1 MNITNIFKSSST
13 DSSFV
18 EDSLKA
24 KESVNNFYGEI
35 FKKAKSNYQIIDK
48 IEQVYNSSGLLVS
61 SKPVYKTITGDNDG
75 EWTLSEFLNL
85 QKTSESSAELAS
97 YCDTQGLTFKSL
109 GSDTGEMLNK
119 QINAQA
125 ALQTVQN
132 FYDMYISPVG
142 NTDIKYRLGEVT
154 GKAVSGTVNNQTDE
168 YGRLRTRSLY
178 NTKVD
183 YQEWLGTS
191 LVAGTEYYSV
201 LWFPPFSPIN
211 VKSVSWKDT
220 NRTYVDTET
229 GLQVD
234 TSGYILDTSGERL
247 KAKLQSDGYIRYT
260 YNKTELEQYIG
271 TAAEGYKVGSY
282 YYFKSTDSKTVA
294 ALSMS
299 EYLEQLKAK
308 RQEELDAKNAELLA
322 SGGTVETTQV
332 EDTRL
337 PISGEDSK
345 YYDTFDMDNFLAAR
359 SSFTYRA
366 PGFKAINDNINL
378 LQWVLEGIS
387 GITSTFLTEWDI
399 SLYLQEGL
407 ISDAQGTLPNVI
419 TLTHRMDSDN
429 PNGYTDEKACVWGVL
444 NCAISKLY
452 GHNQRTWVIN
462 AYPYSTWHTLYPD
475 PTKYSGWLDKVT
487 DENGDDVYIPNF
499 YRYAKNGLDSFI
511 AGSDITHSRGDTVQ
525 TRLMYQ
531 DFEGAAL
538 SGWTDWSFEN
548 KMWKTIY
555 TSEDDG
561 FSDID
566 LIYLQ
571 TSSGLYK
578 KRDLINSVQ
587 ESIYGT
593 SEDAEAYDGTDMVV
607 AGSDASGNNDTN
619 TDIEYGD
626 LESGSG
632 GNKYCPSSVF
642 KGALTF
648 LKLFNKRSSSKNAA
662 LSQANSLYDSDNGS
676 TYGAL
681 QDSLGI
687 TNESKGKVV
696 SDEDADYLL
705 GTSKNLLDNS
715 NGLGVAQYSPVLYGG
730 PHSYYRSPKSYQSYY
745 QENSLYLRNI
755 PRVDKCP
762 DGFTHDS
769 WAGINYP
776 SLPSNQDDYYYKG
789 NEKWCSNV
797 AAVADG
803 ERQAYEQSWS
813 AGLSRLKE
821 GIHHWSNVPVY
832 VKVKTL
838 TTVEGKMTRKKK
850 NHSWHYE
857 TVADFPKY
865 APNGEVYDYVNKNS
879 YYWEW
884 REKSFYINKS
894 LWNSY
899 ESTYRNNYYYV
910 YISGN
915 YRKGY
920 MRIRYRCPV
929 KQAYYYVWRFTYFK
943 RYVLHSEPNL
953 NWKIVQTQ
961 SYNSYLANN
970 STSRLSTIWK
980 SVYRNLFGYSR
991 PYEELYQ
998 SGYNED
1004 YELFIDT
1011 GGRYVTAS
1019 VYDEA
1024 QKQQMEFWM
1033 TNDEHRILTN
1043 IVDWGVGIGAHNK
1056 AMFLTRD
1063 ARGNPDCLFR
1073 VNLVHKEKPVYYWKE
1088 YRKTYSSRKK
1098 KYWWEKHNAWKHYI
1112 SVELH
1117 SCDRFYAGLSKPSF
1131 TNYGSSSNGEGAWG
1145 ASSPSADGAINSAQF
1160 HNSIIY
1166 NKGIKT
1172 PTDMSCIET
1181 RKSPYDLLVDSKLG
1195 RKIPYYDPTMKPNNG
1210 HDVKASAGSDVIH
1223 DSYNAISGKG
1233 IIGDIPGLDYIGNGG
1248 VTTYG
1253 DTVEDFTYKL
1263 CSDQRKS
1270 GKFFAYNYAFKNIT
1284 FPMWQISNWKKN
1296 ETRYHDN
1303 TYRSVYGFPTYK
1315 KISAPS
1321 WWNSMILNMS
1331 LRNTFYRGD
1340 TNGPLKA
1347 TFDISDYNVD
1357 VNNLAQGAVFEAIAA
1372 RSPTVH
1378 LSTGTFEVKLSDIKS
1393 YTTVQKSVTKT
1404 TNGVVVVE
1412 NHPIVKT
1419 VTLKNAWSAAKYYFT
1434 SYDIAPRFLYNMLST
1449 QSGYLNFAKD
1459 FICGRTKGVNGKKGD
1474 YILSFDFI
1482 REIMEGNSSTDGL
1495 ISPRTYYLADPK
1507 KEIIEDP
1514 NGTITLSDGSLGSYC
1529 SDMYGYNPWI
1539 KVAREWFCNSKS
1551 ENALKHQQIENELN
1565 KRISIIE
1572 DTKKSIVKYAG
1583 LNMSQYSYNTM
1594 IASWKALN
1602 KFIDLKYDETTE
1614 MFLLAYLN
1622 VLYEARRYFINKR
1635 CNKQDGT
1642 LWVCR
1647 HLEKMLPQVLASA
1660 VAASSNIK
1668 TTAFSGSKRKENIA
1682 FYELNNTLAKKVGA
1696 LKDNSLNDS
1705 STSLE
1710 VDRIKTVYVKVK
1722 YASLEDYN
1730 KSLEKIKEGT
1740 ISKIDERIVP
1750 VQPIAFVKKT
1760 DGTFKNK
1767 ADGDT
1772 LSEGE
1777 QWNENGYAIKK
1788 GKIKYAIKP
1797 ADGLYKL
1804 YSKEKHT
1811 DEDNI
1816 AKRQQNPKG
1825 NYTVHEYDEAKWSID
1840 WSAMAE
1846 KNQIL
1851 YNYFGGVNV
1860 STLKDLTQKGE
1871 LDPQAVIC
1879 GAKESADYWIIPV
1892 RSSYPRTEGYKTQ
1905 LTLEMIKEGEYT
1917 VDEVSSTEN
1926 SVALVGAAAYAMWP
1940 IIEDQ
1945 TDIIPNS
1952 GDLATTLSGLTN

>member
-1 MNITNIFKSSST
+1 MNISNIFKSSST
-13 DSSFV
+13 EASFV
-18 EDSLKA
+18 EDSLKN
-24 KESVNNFYGEI
+24 KEQVNNFYSEI
-35 FKKAKSNYQIIDK
+35 FNKAKGDYQIIDK
-48 IEQVYNSSGLLVS
+48 IEQVYNDNGLLVS
-61 SKPVYKTITGDNDG
+61 SKPIYKTISGNNEG

-109 GSDTGEMLNK
+109 GSNAGEMLNK
-119 QINAQA
+119 QINTQA
-125 ALQTVQN
+125 ALQVIQN

-183 YQEWLGTS
+183 YQEWLGSS

-201 LWFPPFSPIN
+201 LWFPPFKPID
-211 VKSVSWKDT
+211 VKATSWKGVSAT
-220 NRTYVDTET
+220 TVDKAT

-234 TSGYILDTSGERL
+234 SSGYLLENNGKRI
-247 KAKLQSDGYIRYT
+247 KAKLQSDGYIYYT
-260 YNKTELEQYIG
+260 SNNIEIKQYIG
-271 TAAEGYKVGSY
+271 TAAQGYKVGSY
-282 YYFKSTDSKTVA
+282 YNFKSTDNSTTVNT
-294 ALSMS
+294 LSMS
-299 EYLEQLKAK
+299 EYLEQSKAK
-308 RQEELDAKNAELLA
+308 RQEELEEKNKELLEN
-322 SGGTVETTQV
+322 GETVEA
-332 EDTRL
+332 EDSRL
-337 PISGEDSK
+337 PVSGVENK
-345 YYDTFDMDNFLAAR
+345 YYDTFDMNNFLAAR

-366 PGFKAINDNINL
+366 PGFKAINDNINM
-378 LQWVLEGIS
+378 LQWILEGIS

-407 ISDAQGTLPNVI
+407 ISDSQGTLPNVI

-429 PNGYTDEKACVWGVL
+429 PSGYSDSKACVWGVL
-444 NCAISKLY
+444 NCAVSKLY
-452 GHNQRTWVIN
+452 GHNQMTWTIN
-462 AYPYSTWHTLYPD
+462 AYPYSAWHTLYPD

-487 DENGDDVYIPNF
+487 DESGDTIYIPNF
-499 YRYAKNGLDSFI
+499 YRYGKNGLDAFI
-511 AGSDITHSRGDTVQ
+511 AGSDITHARGDSVQ
-525 TRLMYQ
+525 SRLMYQ

-538 SGWTDWSFEN
+538 SGWTDWNFEN

-555 TSEDDG
+555 TSADDG

-566 LIYLQ
+566 LIFLQ

-587 ESIYGT
+587 ETIYGT
-593 SEDAEAYDGTDMVV
+593 SEDASFYDGSDMVV
-607 AGSDASGNNDTN
+607 AGSNASGNNDTN
-619 TDIEYGD
+619 TEIEYGD
-626 LESGSG
+626 LETGSG
-632 GNKYCPSSVF
+632 GNKWCPSSVF

-648 LKLFNKRSSSKNAA
+648 LKLFNKRSSTKNAA
-662 LSQANSLYDSDNGS
+662 LSQANSMSDTGS
-676 TYGAL
+676 GNTYGAL
-681 QDSLGI
+681 QDSLGLVA
-687 TNESKGKVV
+687 ESKGQNNL
-696 SDEDADYLL
+696 SDNEKENYLL
-705 GTSKNLLDNS
+705 GTDKKLLDNS

-730 PHSYYRSPKSYQSYY
+730 PHSYYRSPRSYQSYY

-762 DGFTHDS
+762 DNFSHDS

-797 AAVADG
+797 AAVENG
-803 ERQAYEQSWS
+803 ERQAFEQSWS

-821 GIHHWSNVPVY
+821 GIHHWSNVPTY
-832 VKVKTL
+832 LKVRLETK
-838 TTVEGKMTRKKK
+838 VEGTQRKIHQGRD
-850 NHSWHYE
+850 NYRWE
-857 TVADFPKY
+857 TVFPEY
-865 APNGEVYDYVNKNS
+865 APNGEKYEYIDKYCSWDYKRVKFNSNYWDSNKYYDYASK
-879 YYWEW
+879 YE
-884 REKSFYINKS
+884 YI
-894 LWNSY
+894 
-899 ESTYRNNYYYV
+899 
-910 YISGN
+910 YISSWGN
-915 YRKGY
+915 RVEVYYRYPFK
-920 MRIRYRCPV
+920 R
-929 KQAYYYVWRFTYFK
+929 AYTYVWRYTYFK

-970 STSRLSTIWK
+970 STDNFASKWRSTF
-980 SVYRNLFGYSR
+980 RNLFGYSR

-998 SGYNED
+998 SGHNED

-1011 GGRYVTAS
+1011 GGRYSTAS
-1019 VYDEA
+1019 VYDEKL
-1024 QKQQMEFWM
+1024 KQQMTFWM
-1033 TNDEHRILTN
+1033 TGDEHRILTN
-1043 IVDWGVGIGAHNK
+1043 IVDWGGGLGAHNK

-1063 ARGNPDCLFR
+1063 AKGNPDCLFR
-1073 VNLVHKEKPVYYWKE
+1073 VNLVHKEKPIYYWE
-1088 YRKTYSSRKK
+1088 EHSKTYSSRKK
-1098 KYWWEKHNAWKHYI
+1098 KYWWEKHNKWKHYI
-1112 SVELH
+1112 AVELH

-1145 ASSPSADGAINSAQF
+1145 ASSPSADGTITSAQLY
-1160 HNSIIY
+1160 NSIIY
-1166 NKGIKT
+1166 NKGIRT
-1172 PTDMSCIET
+1172 PTDMSCVET
-1181 RKSPYDLLVDSKLG
+1181 RKSPYDLLVDTTMG
-1195 RKIPYYDPTMKPNNG
+1195 RDVPYYDPTIIPDNG
-1210 HDVKASAGSDVIH
+1210 HEVKASAGSDIIQK
-1223 DSYNAISGKG
+1223 SYKAISGKG

-1253 DTVEDFTYKL
+1253 DKLEDFTDKL
-1263 CSDQRKS
+1263 CSDQMRY
-1270 GKFFAYNYAFKNIT
+1270 GNYNATYNTAFKYIT
-1284 FPMWQISNWKKN
+1284 FPMWQIANW
-1296 ETRYHDN
+1296 RYAEKSYHGN
-1303 TYRSVYGFPTYK
+1303 TYHSTYGFPTYR

-1347 TFDISDYNVD
+1347 TFDISDYNID
-1357 VNNLAQGAVFEAIAA
+1357 VNNLAEGAVFEAIAN
-1372 RSPTVH
+1372 RKPTVH
-1378 LSTGTFEVKLSDIKS
+1378 ASTGTFEIRLNDIKTYS
-1393 YTTVQKSVTKT
+1393 TVQKTVTTTASDGSVK
-1404 TNGVVVVE
+1404 VE
-1412 NHPIVKT
+1412 IHPIVKT

-1449 QSGYLNFAKD
+1449 QSGYLSFAKD
-1459 FICGRTKGVNGKKGD
+1459 FICGRTAGAGGKKGD

-1507 KEIIEDP
+1507 KEIIKDP
-1514 NGTITLSDGSLGSYC
+1514 SGTITLPNGELGSYC

-1551 ENALKHQQIENELN
+1551 ENALKHQQIEDELN

-1572 DTKKSIVKYAG
+1572 DTKKRIINYVG

-1594 IASWKALN
+1594 IASWRALN
-1602 KFIDLKYDETTE
+1602 EFIDLKYNETTE

-1642 LWVCR
+1642 LWACR

-1660 VAASSNIK
+1660 VAASSDIN
-1668 TTAFSGSKRKENIA
+1668 TTAFGGSKRKENVA

-1696 LKDNSLNDS
+1696 LKDNALNDS
-1705 STSLE
+1705 NTSLE
-1710 VDRIKTVYVKVK
+1710 TDKIKTVYVKVK

-1730 KSLEKIKEGT
+1730 NSLAKIKDGT

-1750 VQPIAFVKKT
+1750 VQPIAFVKKS
-1760 DGTFKNK
+1760 DGTWKNK
-1767 ADGDT
+1767 ANGDT
-1772 LSEGE
+1772 LNEGE

-1788 GKIKYAIKP
+1788 GKIKYAVKP

-1811 DEDNI
+1811 DEDNL

-1825 NYTVHEYDEAKWSID
+1825 NYIVHNYDEAKWNID

-1892 RSSYPRTEGYKTQ
+1892 RSTYPRTEGYKTQ
-1905 LTLEMIKEGEYT
+1905 LTLEMIKEGEFT
-1917 VDEVSSTEN
+1917 VDEIASTEN

-1945 TDIIPNS
+1945 TDVIPNS
-1952 GDLATTLSGLTN
+1952 GDLANALGGLTN

>member
-13 DSSFV
+13 DSSYV

-24 KESVNNFYGEI
+24 KEKINNFYSEI
-35 FKKAKSNYQIIDK
+35 FNKAKGDYQIIDK
-48 IEQVYNSSGLLVS
+48 IEQVYNNKGLLVS
-61 SKPVYKTITGDNDG
+61 SKPVYKTISGDNES

-97 YCDTQGLTFKSL
+97 YCDTQGFTFKSL
-109 GSDTGEMLNK
+109 GSDAGEKLNK
-119 QINAQA
+119 QINTQA
-125 ALQTVQN
+125 ALQTIQN

-183 YQEWLGTS
+183 YQEWLGSS

-201 LWFPPFSPIN
+201 LWFPPFKPIN
-211 VKSVSWKDT
+211 VKSISWKDT
-220 NRTYVDTET
+220 NRTTIDTST

-234 TSGYILDTSGERL
+234 TSGYILDTSGKRL
-247 KAKLQSDGYIRYT
+247 KAKLQSDGYIYYN
-260 YNKTELEQYIG
+260 YNKTELKQYIG

-282 YYFKSTDSKTVA
+282 YYFKSTDSKTVT
-294 ALSMS
+294 ALSMN
-299 EYLEQLKAK
+299 EYLEQAKAK
-308 RQEELDAKNAELLA
+308 RQSELDAKNKELLDN
-322 SGGTVETTQV
+322 GGAAEEA

-337 PISGEDSK
+337 PISGDK
-345 YYDTFDMDNFLAAR
+345 YYDTFDMNNFLAAR

-378 LQWVLEGIS
+378 LQWLLEGIS

-407 ISDAQGTLPNVI
+407 ISDTDGTLPNVI

-429 PNGYTDEKACVWGVL
+429 PNGYTDDKACVWGVL
-444 NCAISKLY
+444 NCAVSKLY
-452 GHNQRTWVIN
+452 GHNQKTWVIN
-462 AYPYSTWHTLYPD
+462 AYPYSSWHTLYPD

-487 DENGDDVYIPNF
+487 DESGEDIYIPNF
-499 YRYAKNGLDSFI
+499 YRYGKNGLDAFI
-511 AGSDITHSRGDTVQ
+511 AGSDITHARGDSVQ
-525 TRLMYQ
+525 SRLMYQ

-538 SGWTDWSFEN
+538 SGWTDWNFEN

-566 LIYLQ
+566 LIFLQ

-593 SEDAEAYDGTDMVV
+593 SEDAEFYDGSDMVV
-607 AGSDASGNNDTN
+607 AGTNASGNNDTS
-619 TDIEYGD
+619 TEIEYGD
-626 LESGSG
+626 LETGSG
-632 GNKYCPSSVF
+632 GNKWCPSSVF

-662 LSQANSLYDSDNGS
+662 LSQANSLYDSDSGN

-681 QDSLGI
+681 QDSLGM
-687 TNESKGKVV
+687 TNEAKGKAVN
-696 SDEDADYLL
+696 DEDANYLL
-705 GTSKNLLDNS
+705 GTAKCLLDNS

-730 PHSYYRSPKSYQSYY
+730 PHSYYRSPRSYQSYY

-762 DGFTHDS
+762 DNFTHDS

-797 AAVADG
+797 AAVENG

-821 GIHHWSNVPVY
+821 GIHHWSNVPAY
-832 VKVKTL
+832 LKVKQE
-838 TTVEGKMTRKKK
+838 TTVEGTQKKIY
-850 NHSWHYE
+850 HDRGDYSWS
-857 TVADFPKY
+857 VVFPEY
-865 APNGEVYDYVNKNS
+865 APNGEKYIYTEKY
-879 YYWEW
+879 YYWKW
-884 REKSFYINKS
+884 KSTSF
-894 LWNSY
+894 
-899 ESTYRNNYYYV
+899 STNYWDSSKYNNYSSKYEKI
-910 YISGN
+910 YISTWGG
-915 YRKGY
+915 RVH
-920 MRIRYRCPV
+920 IQYRCPV
-929 KQAYYYVWRFTYFK
+929 KKAYYYVWRYTYFK

-970 STSRLSTIWK
+970 STDKLANKWRSMF
-980 SVYRNLFGYSR
+980 RNLFGYSR

-998 SGYNED
+998 SGHNED

-1011 GGRYVTAS
+1011 GGRYTTAS
-1019 VYDEA
+1019 VYDEFK
-1024 QKQQMEFWM
+1024 KQQMQFWM

-1043 IVDWGVGIGAHNK
+1043 IVDWGAGLGAHNK

-1063 ARGNPDCLFR
+1063 AKGNPDCLFR
-1073 VNLVHKEKPVYYWKE
+1073 VNLVHKEKPIYYWE
-1088 YRKTYSSRKK
+1088 EHHKTYSSRKK
-1098 KYWWEKHNAWKHYI
+1098 KYWWEKHNKWKHYI

-1145 ASSPSADGAINSAQF
+1145 ASAPNADGTITSAQLY
-1160 HNSIIY
+1160 NSIIY

-1172 PTDMSCIET
+1172 PTDMSCVET
-1181 RKSPYDLLVDSKLG
+1181 RKSPYDLLVDMSFG
-1195 RKIPYYDPTMKPNNG
+1195 RKIPYYDPTVIPDNG
-1210 HDVKASAGSDVIH
+1210 NEVQASAGSDIIH

-1233 IIGDIPGLDYIGNGG
+1233 IIGDIPGLDYTGNGG
-1248 VTTYG
+1248 ITTYG
-1253 DTVEDFTYKL
+1253 DKVEDFTYKL
-1263 CSDQRKS
+1263 CSEQMQY
-1270 GKFFAYNYAFKNIT
+1270 GTNYLYNKAFKYIT
-1284 FPMWQISNWKKN
+1284 FPMWQIANWKYAEKS
-1296 ETRYHDN
+1296 YHGN
-1303 TYRSVYGFPTYK
+1303 TYRSTYGFPTYK

-1347 TFDISDYNVD
+1347 TFDISDYNID
-1357 VNNLAQGAVFEAIAA
+1357 VNNLAEGAVFEAIDNAG
-1372 RSPTVH
+1372 PVVH
-1378 LSTGTFEVKLSDIKS
+1378 MSTGTFKVKMSDIKS
-1393 YTTVQKSVTKT
+1393 YTTVQKTVTITKNDT
-1404 TNGVVVVE
+1404 VVIE
-1412 NHPIVKT
+1412 KHPIVKT

-1449 QSGYLNFAKD
+1449 QSGYLSFAKD
-1459 FICGRTKGVNGKKGD
+1459 FICGRTKGANGKKGD

-1495 ISPRTYYLADPK
+1495 ISPRTYYLANPK
-1507 KEIIEDP
+1507 KEIIKDP
-1514 NGTITLSDGSLGSYC
+1514 SGTITLPDGSLGSYC
-1529 SDMYGYNPWI
+1529 SDIYGYNPWI

-1551 ENALKHQQIENELN
+1551 ENALKHQQIENELD

-1572 DTKKSIVKYAG
+1572 NTKKSIINYVG

-1594 IASWKALN
+1594 IASWRTLN
-1602 KFIDLKYDETTE
+1602 EFIDLKYDETTE

-1647 HLEKMLPQVLASA
+1647 HLEKMLPQVMASA
-1660 VAASSNIK
+1660 VASSSNINV
-1668 TTAFSGSKRKENIA
+1668 TALGSSKKKEIVA
-1682 FYELNNTLAKKVGA
+1682 FYELNNTLAKKIGA
-1696 LKDNSLNDS
+1696 LKDNALNDS

-1710 VDRIKTVYVKVK
+1710 TDKIKTVYVKVK
-1722 YASLEDYN
+1722 YVSLADYN
-1730 KSLEKIKEGT
+1730 KSLTKVKEGT
-1740 ISKIDERIVP
+1740 LSKIDERVVP
-1750 VQPIAFVKKT
+1750 VQPIAFVKKS
-1760 DGTFKNK
+1760 DGTYKNK
-1767 ADGDT
+1767 ANGDT

-1777 QWNENGYAIKK
+1777 LWNESGYAIKK
-1788 GKIKYAIKP
+1788 GKTKYAIKP

-1811 DEDNI
+1811 DEDNL

-1825 NYTVHEYDEAKWSID
+1825 SYVVHNYDEAKWNID

-1879 GAKESADYWIIPV
+1879 GAKDSADYWIIPV
-1892 RSSYPRTEGYKTQ
+1892 RSAYPKTEGYRSQ
-1905 LTLEMIKEGEYT
+1905 LTLEMIKEGEFT
-1917 VDEVSSTEN
+1917 VDEVASTEN

-1945 TDIIPNS
+1945 TDVIPNS
-1952 GDLATTLSGLTN
+1952 GDLANSLSSLTN